1 MLRSFSELAPP
12 QPFFCVRTEALF
24 GMIFVRGAKGIGY
37 GVNWALNSGI
47 RSFTRRNFGTSTK
60 GLLKIVQ
67 CMQEIKWNKHDLFD
81 SENLG
86 AILKCYIT
94 RFSLFQQSHYWQ
106 WLKII
111 KVARAALGTVKVT
124 DWVLELFWLVLCDP
138 RSNLGG
144 TRIFFSVL
152 CLYSSYK
159 IIGDALPSFHLT
171 QPLFKL

>member
-1 MLRSFSELAPP
+1 MGLRPRPRFARAWSSAI
-12 QPFFCVRTEALF
+12 
-24 GMIFVRGAKGIGY
+24 IFVAAQGIRY

-47 RSFTRRNFGTSTK
+47 RSFTWKNFGTST
-60 GLLKIVQ
+60 KIVQ

-152 CLYSSYK
+152 CPYSSYK
-159 IIGDALPSFHLT
+159 IIGDALPAFHLT
-171 QPLFKL
+171 QSLFKL